1 MNNFLEIDER
11 IAKCEQI
18 LDADSRS
25 QIFAALADA
34 YRKKGEIEK
43 ARKVCSEGLEKHPNY
58 SSARVVMA
66 KIYINERKFDLAEEE
81 LQKAISAG
89 GRTRAIDLLE
99 AEILLYRG
107 EHKRA
112 RAIVEKIQISDPR
125 NSTIRGLMNLID
137 NGNDINNINELDMPE
152 DFSPQIPEREFKISD
167 LVNIVKILP
176 RVYGAA
182 VVDQSGF
189 VLEGRFESPY
199 TNDEVSAIAR
209 SIFNSVC
216 NNCEMI
222 RLGLVNELLIECGN
236 SKIWIFN
243 KVSFLLIVITRDDV
257 SMGSLKLKIDELLQR
272 LNLSVEESNR
282 R

>member
-18 LDADSRS
+18 LGADSHS

-43 ARKVCSEGLEKHPNY
+43 ARKVCLEGLEKHPKY

-66 KIYINERKFDLAEEE
+66 KIYVHERKFDLAEEE

-107 EHKRA
+107 EHNKA
-112 RAIVEKIQISDPR
+112 RAIVKKIHISDPR
-125 NSTIRGLMNLID
+125 NSTIKGLMNLID

-152 DFSPQIPEREFKISD
+152 HYSPQVPQREFKISD

-182 VVDQSGF
+182 IVDQSGF

-209 SIFNSVC
+209 SVFDSVC
-216 NNCEMI
+216 SNCEMI
-222 RLGLVNELLIECGN
+222 KLGLVNELLIESGN

-243 KVSFLLIVITRDDV
+243 KESFLLIVITRDDV